1 MFDYLNVT
9 HEFIT
14 SCMQKSCWTSC
25 SVSCTQLLMIFEE
38 QSAQVFFAYPVCC
51 IWCSRF
57 IFLFNQDDDCL
68 HSYQNVACSYKKV
81 KPSKLSLISN
91 HNKICCKF
99 QQSWLN
105 ELDMHQFVIHN
116 SCQVH
121 LKGFLSKC
129 IFENLVKFTE
139 NTCVIAFCLT
149 KGWSDLMLGTG
160 VR

>member
-1 MFDYLNVT
+1 
-9 HEFIT
+9 
-14 SCMQKSCWTSC
+14 
-25 SVSCTQLLMIFEE
+25 
-38 QSAQVFFAYPVCC
+38 
-51 IWCSRF
+51 
-57 IFLFNQDDDCL
+57 
-68 HSYQNVACSYKKV
+68 
-81 KPSKLSLISN
+81 
-91 HNKICCKF
+91 
-99 QQSWLN
+99 
-105 ELDMHQFVIHN
+105 MHQFVIHN